1 MVTERGQEIDY
12 ELNTS
17 VFEDLVQH
25 VMGWIKPR
33 RRRRAGRR
41 PAPRAGGVAMA
52 ARRNVHVPSIAVL
65 VLGYLVGP
73 VAYPYIPGPLD
84 QTAFRA
90 QVAFSLPTT
99 ILVIYLLFRSLW
111 RHDRIR
117 TGNGAFEATY
127 HAIVFRT
134 MLFVFAMNALLM
146 LALTDAMDI
155 LGTHTWGKRVVVV
168 MLGLTFMAIGNLLPR
183 TRPNIA
189 FGVRTARTLS
199 NTQLWQQ
206 VHRAS
211 GYITVALGAVTSI
224 AGLWR
229 HRQHG
234 RGFVMLAACSRSIVL
249 FVSYR
254 RYANA

>member
-1 MVTERGQEIDY
+1 MTTKRR
-12 ELNTS
+12 T
-17 VFEDLVQH
+17 H
-25 VMGWIKPR
+25 VL
-33 RRRRAGRR
+33 
-41 PAPRAGGVAMA
+41 
-52 ARRNVHVPSIAVL
+52 SIAVI
-65 VLGYLVGP
+65 VLGYLVGAA
-73 VAYPYIPGPLD
+73 AYPFIPGNAID
-84 QTAFRA
+84 HMTGARA
-90 QVAFSLPTT
+90 QIAFSLPTAV
-99 ILVIYLLFRSLW
+99 LVIYLIFRSLW

-146 LALTDAMDI
+146 LALTDAMDV

-211 GYITVALGAVTSI
+211 GYTTVALGAVI
-224 AGLWR
+224 LIGGLVVTNSTAA
-229 HRQHG
+229 
-234 RGFVMLAACSRSIVL
+234 GFVMLAALIAAIVL

-254 RYANA
+254 KYATA

>member
-1 MVTERGQEIDY
+1 MATRRH
-12 ELNTS
+12 S
-17 VFEDLVQH
+17 H
-25 VMGWIKPR
+25 V
-33 RRRRAGRR
+33 A
-41 PAPRAGGVAMA
+41 
-52 ARRNVHVPSIAVL
+52 SIAVI
-65 VLGYLVGP
+65 VLGYLVGAA
-73 VAYPYIPGPLD
+73 AYPYIPGNAID
-84 QTAFRA
+84 HMTGARA
-90 QVAFSLPTT
+90 QIAFSLPTAV
-99 ILVIYLLFRSLW
+99 LVIYLIFRSLW

-117 TGNGAFEATY
+117 TGNGAFEVTY

-146 LALTDAMDI
+146 LALTDAMDV
-155 LGTHTWGKRVVVV
+155 LGSHTWGKRVVVV

-211 GYITVALGAVTSI
+211 GYTTVALGAVI
-224 AGLWR
+224 LIGGLVVTNTTAA
-229 HRQHG
+229 
-234 RGFVMLAACSRSIVL
+234 GFVMLAALIAAIVL

-254 RYANA
+254 KYANA